1 MKALDLNKIHSD
13 RLSITPELLL
23 LLTPLTFVAGN
34 WYISALS
41 LLGVLSFMMIRYFS
55 FRDHEITVPNIIPWI
70 LILAWGLYTVYIT
83 PDPVIAVKYYVGTI
97 LFPFLIFIIFDNLR
111 LNDELLTQFID
122 AMLVSGL
129 VLGMFSVYIFFSY
142 GMRDGMRVPSFWND
156 FNMVSLY
163 FMILFMFNL
172 SFIIK
177 CRKNSKKIFY
187 FFTIFFISFGIY
199 LTKTRGVWLAMIIS
213 IAIFVIKRPKII
225 IPVIL
230 IFGLL
235 VLVFYNIIEDRF
247 LSVINFSQD
256 KSSLGRLQ
264 AWASTVLIILKNPF
278 LGYGFDTYHLL
289 QYDVMSYYIVDV
301 PHPHNAY
308 LRTIQEMGLI
318 GFALYYY
325 LIIKAV
331 FYSFNF
337 GKYVTDPD
345 YTKYLDGLQLSLVA
359 LLVAFNFEPYLSLFG
374 GTTIAIWILV
384 ALTFRIRKNGR
395 LKKQEVIHGLIN

>member
-1 MKALDLNKIHSD
+1 MKELALNKIHSD

-23 LLTPLTFVAGN
+23 LLTPLTFIAGN
-34 WYISALS
+34 WYLSAMS
-41 LLGVLSFMMIRYFS
+41 LLAVLFFMLIRYIRFG
-55 FRDHEITVPNIIPWI
+55 DHEFTIPNIVPWT
-70 LILAWGLYTVYIT
+70 LILGWGLYVCYIT
-83 PDPVIAVKYYVGTI
+83 PDPVIAVKYYAGTI
-97 LFPFLIFIIFDNLR
+97 LMPFLIFIIFDNLR
-111 LNDELLTQFID
+111 LDDKILTHFFD
-122 AMLVSGL
+122 AMLLSGV
-129 VLGMFSVYIFFSY
+129 VLGMYSVYIFFSY
-142 GMRDGMRVPSFWND
+142 GMREGMRVPSFWND
-156 FNMVSLY
+156 FNMVSAY
-163 FMILFMFNL
+163 YMILFMFNL
-172 SFIIK
+172 SFLIK
-177 CRKNSKKIFY
+177 SKNNTRRIFY
-187 FFTIFFISFGIY
+187 FFTIFFISLGIY

-230 IFGLL
+230 IFGIM
-235 VLVFYNIIEDRF
+235 VLAFYNIIEDRF
-247 LSVINFSQD
+247 LSVVNFSQD

-278 LGYGFDTYHLL
+278 FGYGFDTYHLL

-301 PHPHNAY
+301 PHPHNTY

-318 GFALYYY
+318 GTVFYYY

-337 GKYVTDPD
+337 GKYVNDTV
-345 YTKYLDGLQLSLVA
+345 YIKYLDGLQLSLVA

-384 ALTFRIRKNGR
+384 ALTFRIRKNAR
-395 LKKQEVIHGLIN
+395 NQKQEAIHHLNN